1 MNTTIEPTEEIV
13 KTNGHG
19 LISSSPA
26 ATGRG
31 SMDSPPTTAGNDGKN
46 KKRRLLL
53 LGAGVGLAAVLAI
66 VPTVRS
72 AFMHESTD
80 DAFID
85 GHIITIAPKVAG
97 QVTAVHVE
105 DNQLVKAGDP
115 LVEIDPRDYQA
126 KVAEQRGKLAAAVAE
141 ADRAV
146 ADAARYEQIYQ
157 HDEVSRQQLDNA
169 RSAAASAQATVA
181 KERGALDQDE
191 LNLSYT
197 RITAPQDGRVT
208 RKSVEA
214 GSYVA
219 IGEALLSVVPQ
230 NVWVTANFKETQ
242 LTHMRPGQKVT
253 IKVDAYPG
261 RALEGR
267 VESIQSG
274 TGARFSLLPPEN
286 ATGNYVKVVQRVPV
300 KILIDTPEDPN
311 ARLAPGMSVVPS
323 VLVR

>member
-1 MNTTIEPTEEIV
+1 MSEITVEPKPEVIKSNGYG
-13 KTNGHG
+13 KTPVEV
-19 LISSSPA
+19 LVPA
-26 ATGRG
+26 KA
-31 SMDSPPTTAGNDGKN
+31 PT
-46 KKRRLLL
+46 KKRLWLA
-53 LGAGVGLAAVLAI
+53 LGGVAALAALLAAI
-66 VPTVRS
+66 PTLHS
-72 AFMHESTD
+72 AFTHESTD

-105 DNQLVKAGDP
+105 DNQIVKAGDP

-126 KVAEQRGKLAAAVAE
+126 KVDEQRGKLGAAE
-141 ADRAV
+141 AEARRAV
-146 ADAARYEQIYQ
+146 ADVARYEQIYKN
-157 HDEVSRQQLDNA
+157 DEISRQQLDTA
-169 RSAAASAQATVA
+169 RAAASGAVATVA
-181 KERGALDQDE
+181 KERGALEQEE

-197 RITAPQDGRVT
+197 KITAPESGRVT

-214 GSYVA
+214 GSYVPV
-219 IGEALLSVVPQ
+219 GQALLSVVPT

-253 IKVDAYPG
+253 IKVDAYPDHL
-261 RALEGR
+261 LEGR

-300 KILIDTPEDPN
+300 KIVFVKESDIQSL
-311 ARLAPGMSVVPS
+311 LAPGMSVVPS
-323 VLVR
+323 VSIQ